1 MNIMSSM
8 SQWSQASDL
17 PMSGGQPSQE
27 SVATSV
33 EGSQRHKSSAEG
45 TPVQENTETY
55 ERGSLSPYSL
65 HSQQIASVP
74 PPTDVKGF
82 TNQWLRRGT
91 PYNER
96 KTIKLLIKGVPT
108 SMRDYAEHLYKVACL
123 LYDGEL
129 TYDQTLK
136 LERKY
141 VALTASLP
149 RYMPSEDPAQSK
161 LYLVVEKCFDV
172 FIKMAMNQKKM
183 EVATHTIWFLTTV
196 VMALNYWEIYNLL
209 RFRPAIY
216 QFLTL
221 IHFDLNE
228 CYARFLREYQ
238 EYTHKQE
245 NISQS
250 TLRRVAAESGRKRR
264 FSLSSTPEQSDH
276 EGTFDPHDTDHVD
289 SPTKEKHRR
298 KRARADSKLQNHRVV
313 PREYKHAASARSSN
327 YDPDVVHECQLPS
340 PEDSSKVCLRR
351 FSRKYELIRHQET
364 VHSKKKKLFK
374 CYVCVKQDPVNGPRI
389 FTRHDTLAKH
399 IRVNH
404 RISGKEAKAEVAYSK
419 KHAEIVEEG
428 DITVQVG
435 RRKTK
440 VDFELRAHMDK
451 RGSAREG
458 PDGTLIFDEIDESA
472 PDSIHSG
479 DEGLY

>member
-1 MNIMSSM
+1 MSLM
-8 SQWSQASDL
+8 SQWSQALDL
-17 PMSGGQPSQE
+17 PMSGGPA
-27 SVATSV
+27 VTRI
-33 EGSQRHKSSAEG
+33 GRYLSAEG

-55 ERGSLSPYSL
+55 ERGSLLPYSL

-141 VALTASLP
+141 VALTALLP
-149 RYMPSEDPAQSK
+149 RYMPSEDPAQLK

-183 EVATHTIWFLTTV
+183 EVATHTIRFLTTV

-238 EYTHKQE
+238 EYTHRQE
-245 NISQS
+245 NIPQS

-264 FSLSSTPEQSDH
+264 FSSKAIT

-298 KRARADSKLQNHRVV
+298 KRARADLKLQNHRVV

-364 VHSKKKKLFK
+364 VHLKKKKLFK